1 MLEPIMFSA
10 LGFLAAS
17 LLMVAVAPAIHE
29 RAVRLTTRRMQ
40 AAMPLSVAEMHV
52 EKDVLRAQ
60 FAMSLARLEVAVEAA
75 RAKAVEQL
83 SEVGRKSA
91 EIHRLKVELDEAA
104 AFARGLQDRA
114 RSHRSVTR
122 RVVKLLLYLFRR
134 ARRPSAAAIPAPR
147 PDDAQDWVTIPAR
160 FRIHLQKMAHGR
172 A

>member
-60 FAMSLARLEVAVEAA
+60 FAMSLARLEVAVEDA

-104 AFARGLQDRA
+104 TLARGLQDRA

-122 RVVKLLLYLFRR
+122 RVVKLLLYLFSR
-134 ARRPSAAAIPAPR
+134 ARRPSASAMPASR
-147 PDDAQDWVTIPAR
+147 PDDAEDWVTILAR
-160 FRIHLQKMAHGR
+160 FRMQVQKMAHGQ

>member
-17 LLMVAVAPAIHE
+17 LLMAAVAPAIHE

-60 FAMSLARLEVAVEAA
+60 FAMSLARLEVAVEDA

-91 EIHRLKVELDEAA
+91 EIHRLKTELDEAT

-114 RSHRSVTR
+114 RSNRSIVR
-122 RVVKLLLYLFRR
+122 RVVKLLLYLLAR
-134 ARRPSAAAIPAPR
+134 ARRTGAPARPAPQ
-147 PDDAQDWVTIPAR
+147 PDDAQDWVTIAAR
-160 FRIHLQKMAHGR
+160 FRMQLEKMAHGQ